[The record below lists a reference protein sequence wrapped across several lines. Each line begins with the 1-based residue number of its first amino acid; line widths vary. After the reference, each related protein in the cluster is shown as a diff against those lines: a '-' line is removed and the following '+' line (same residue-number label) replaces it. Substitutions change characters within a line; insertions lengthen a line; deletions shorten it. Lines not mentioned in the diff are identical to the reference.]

1 MIKELKPYIVKLD
14 EDFNKILIDNISNY
28 GAETYFDMLLNYL
41 DCTKIVNGLRLHQ
54 TIGVTYKLD
63 ITRAY
68 IVATEYLKED
78 SNKYISLL
86 LDVHNKN
93 LEFEK
98 DNPPIIYKSKKVK
111 EKKEQKEKKE
121 KKEKL
126 KLTKEDKAKISL
138 ATKAKTFST
147 LKFTF
152 KPASNGNNNT
162 I

>member
-1 MIKELKPYIVKLD
+1 MIKELKSYIVKLD

-28 GAETYFDMLLNYL
+28 GAETYFNMLLNYL

-78 SNKYISLL
+78 SNKYIGIL

-98 DNPPIIYKSKKVK
+98 DNPPIIYKSKKV
-111 EKKEQKEKKE
+111 KE